1 MEYQLYQLN
10 QGNRQFIERKI
21 KHFQQTK
28 WLGPIGFLILN
39 FLFVLSFSFD
49 FPRAVIFYIILCVLT
64 TTLCFFLGHKALLK
78 LFVLVNKVEIKAGK
92 INLETRR
99 RKVNLPIHQV
109 RFKKEFATVVDQ
121 DKLAL
126 VFVHEGYSYKIII
139 EFFEEGLID
148 NFEKL
153 HLF

>member
-10 QGNRQFIERKI
+10 QEHRLFIERKI

-28 WLGPIGFLILN
+28 WLGPLGFLILN
-39 FLFVLSFSFD
+39 FLFVLSFSLD
-49 FPRAVIFYIILCVLT
+49 FPRAVFFYIVLCVFT
-64 TTLCFFLGHKALLK
+64 TALSFFLSHKALLK

-92 INLETRR
+92 IILETRS

-109 RFKKEFATVVDQ
+109 RFRKEFATVVDQ

-126 VFVHEGYSYKIII
+126 IFVHEGYTYKIII

-153 HLF
+153 HLY